1 MRKLFF
7 LSVFFCSIIKLHAQT
22 NFSGGIYQ
30 NTTWSV
36 SGSPYI
42 INGSVV
48 VFPGNTLTI
57 EPGVEIL
64 INNQTSNSI
73 YIETR
78 GTINCIGTDFL
89 PIKIRTMFD
98 TTNVGWQGFICTSS
112 QGGILN
118 ADRFDIANASAP
130 FTYETPLS
138 NYQYTNCSFR
148 HCFQAINVGNS
159 VELSN
164 CQFIDNESAVY
175 GWSYFK
181 IDNCLFKDNNTAV
194 FAYPTAFTMTNSEL
208 IDNQTGVNFASGIF
222 DSLYI
227 SDCQFLNNTMAIGY
241 PNNGIIKNSFFNDNT
256 TAIQYAYGVELSN
269 NEFMYNEI
277 AIEASVAS
285 IVHDNLIT
293 NNFGGILISGVS
305 SPQNSPQIF
314 NNEIC
319 DNISYIV
326 NNNTNMNYSLLTN
339 CFCGLDSAEIES
351 KIIDGYDD
359 ITKGLINYQIYDSTC
374 SNVLETVL
382 KFNQTVGIEEETF
395 ESIKVINPINNEIQF
410 IEDKLITSIILQDIT
425 GRKQVLIS
433 EKANCFNIDF
443 LPSGLYYIVEINGQA
458 VSHKIIKI

>member
-1 MRKLFF
+1 MCFDIMKKFLSLL
-7 LSVFFCSIIKLHAQT
+7 LSVFSILQFESQT

-30 NTTWSV
+30 NTIWAT

-42 INGSVV
+42 IDGSVV

-64 INNQTSNSI
+64 INNQSSNTI

-78 GTINCIGTDFL
+78 GIINLIGTDIL

-164 CQFIDNESAVY
+164 CQFIDNEAAVY
-175 GWSYFK
+175 GWSFFK

-194 FAYPTAFTMTNSEL
+194 FAYPTAFTMTNSEF
-208 IDNQTGVNFASGIF
+208 IDNETGVNFASGIF

-227 SDCQFLNNTMAIGY
+227 SDCQFLNNAMAIGY
-241 PNNGIIKNSFFNDNT
+241 PSNGKIKNSFFNDNT
-256 TAIQYAYGVELSN
+256 TAIQYAYGIEVAN
-269 NEFMYNEI
+269 NEFMYNEL
-277 AIEASVAS
+277 AI
-285 IVHDNLIT
+285 
-293 NNFGGILISGVS
+293 
-305 SPQNSPQIF
+305 
-314 NNEIC
+314 
-319 DNISYIV
+319 
-326 NNNTNMNYSLLTN
+326 
-339 CFCGLDSAEIES
+339 
-351 KIIDGYDD
+351 
-359 ITKGLINYQIYDSTC
+359 
-374 SNVLETVL
+374 
-382 KFNQTVGIEEETF
+382 
-395 ESIKVINPINNEIQF
+395 
-410 IEDKLITSIILQDIT
+410 
-425 GRKQVLIS
+425 
-433 EKANCFNIDF
+433 
-443 LPSGLYYIVEINGQA
+443 
-458 VSHKIIKI
+458 